1 MRLYLVRHAV
11 TGETDKTLSGRL
23 PGIPL
28 SAAGRAMAAAVAEQ
42 LASRPVE
49 AVYCSPIRRCRE
61 TARILGR
68 SWGLQPTTVPGLV
81 EADYGRWSGRSLT
94 SLARLKAWERLMA
107 APARFRFPDGETLE
121 EVRVRAVA
129 AVEALADRHPGA
141 EVTAVTHAD
150 VVRVLLGHY
159 LGAPLDLI
167 HRLHV
172 RPAGVSVVE
181 LGRDGTV
188 RVPVVNAGPWPEA
201 P

>member
-28 SAAGRAMAAAVAEQ
+28 SPTGRAMATTMAEQ
-42 LASRPVE
+42 LAAFPVE
-49 AVYCSPIRRCRE
+49 AVYSSPIRRCRE

-68 SWGLQPTTVPGLV
+68 TWGLTPATVPGLV
-81 EADYGRWSGRSLT
+81 EADYGRWSGRSLR
-94 SLARLKAWERLMA
+94 SLTRLKAWQRLMT

-121 EVRVRAVA
+121 EVRARAVA
-129 AVEALADRHPGA
+129 AVEAMADRHPAA
-141 EVTAVTHAD
+141 EVVAVTHAD

-181 LGRDGTV
+181 LAADGSV
-188 RVPVVNAGPWPEA
+188 RVPVVNWGPSPGVR
-201 P
+201 